1 MRTFPESCKVGRG
14 QHPRRLANSF
24 QNSRLYGF
32 FCELRRRKV
41 WRVAAGY
48 GVVGWLIIQFATTVL
63 PALTLPAWT
72 ARLVVVLVLAGF
84 PIALILAW
92 AFDVGSSGITRTPE
106 APIAE
111 QCPPALPG
119 RRRNI
124 LTLALVGLLISAVIG
139 YFIFSRTSSRKLE
152 KSIAVLPF
160 ANFSSDAANEYFA
173 DGIQD
178 DVLTNLAK
186 ISALKVIS
194 RTSVLPYR
202 GQHRNIREIG
212 KALNVATVLEGS
224 VRRDGNRVRINVQ
237 LIDASNDRHLW
248 AQVYDR
254 ELTDLF
260 AVQSDLAR
268 EIAGAL
274 KATLAPGEQ
283 ERIARKPTENAD
295 AYLLYQEAHEIFSRP
310 DRHHDDLARV
320 EELYERA
327 IRLDPNFALAP
338 ARLSHVESWMFYAI
352 EPLPA
357 RAQKARRAAEEAA
370 RLQPDLPESHLAMG
384 YVHYYIDR
392 NYDAA
397 LTEFAIARAGLP
409 NDPGI
414 FRAMAAI
421 QRRQGNWDESSKSYA
436 KAVSFDPKDP
446 ILLENMGMNYLAVRD
461 YPTAA
466 RIFDRALKAAPQTF
480 TIRELRTRV
489 EFYSKGD
496 LRPMQTLLAEWPE
509 NIDPNGTITLA
520 RYNLK
525 MYERK
530 FDELLG
536 ILDRSPAA
544 QSRGETSAPISK
556 AFLKATVYRAMKDE
570 ANARANYEDA
580 RTKAEKAVQE
590 SPEDGPR
597 HALLGLIYAG
607 LGRCDEAKA
616 QAQRAV
622 DLLPETRDAFDGPIL
637 TTSKARIHMMCGD
650 LDTAFA
656 LLERSLQTPSGVTI
670 HELRLDPVWD
680 ELRADPRL
688 QTLLTRDGA
697 GK

>member
-1 MRTFPESCKVGRG
+1 M
-14 QHPRRLANSF
+14 
-24 QNSRLYGF
+24 Y
-32 FCELRRRKV
+32 
-41 WRVAAGY
+41 RVAAGY

-63 PALTLPAWT
+63 PALTLPVWT

-92 AFDVGSSGITRTPE
+92 AFDVGSSGIIRTPE
-106 APIAE
+106 AKLANE
-111 QCPPALPG
+111 CPPALPG
-119 RRRNI
+119 RRRNL
-124 LTLALVGLLISAVIG
+124 LTLAFVGLLISAAIG
-139 YFIFSRTSSRKLE
+139 YFVLNRTSSRKLE

-160 ANFSSDAANEYFA
+160 ANFSNDRENEYFA

-186 ISALKVIS
+186 ISALRVIS
-194 RTSVLPYR
+194 RTSVLSYR
-202 GQHRNIREIG
+202 GQTHNIREIG

-224 VRRDGNRVRINVQ
+224 VRREGKRVRINVQ

-254 ELTDLF
+254 ELTDMF

-274 KATLAPGEQ
+274 KATLAPGEE
-283 ERIARKPTENAD
+283 ERLGRKPTENGD

-320 EELYERA
+320 EELYEKA
-327 IRLDPNFALAP
+327 IRLDPNFALAQ
-338 ARLSHVESWMFYAI
+338 ARLSHLESWMFYAI

-357 RAQKARRAAEEAA
+357 RAQKARAAAEEAL

-384 YVHYYIDR
+384 FVHYYVDR
-392 NYDAA
+392 DYDSA
-397 LTEFAIARAGLP
+397 LNELATARGGLP

-421 QRRQGNWDESSKSYA
+421 QRRQGKWQDSSASYA
-436 KAVSFDPKDP
+436 RAVSLDPKDP

-466 RIFDRALKAAPQTF
+466 RIFDRAVKAAPETF

-489 EFYSKGD
+489 DFYAKGD
-496 LRPMQTLLAEWPE
+496 LRPMQELLASLPE
-509 NIDPNGTITLA
+509 TIDPNGTITLA

-536 ILDRSPAA
+536 ILDRSPAEK
-544 QSRGETSAPISK
+544 SRGETSAPISK
-556 AFLKATVYRAMKDE
+556 FFLKATVYKAMNDE
-570 ANARANYEDA
+570 AKARANYEEA
-580 RTKAEKAVQE
+580 RDKAEKAVQE

-616 QAQRAV
+616 EAKRAV
-622 DLLPETRDAFDGPIL
+622 DLLPESKDAFDGPIL
-637 TTSKARIHMMCGD
+637 VLSRARIHMMCGD

-656 LLERSLQTPSGVTI
+656 LLEQSLRTPSGITI
-670 HELRLDPVWD
+670 PELRLDPVWD
-680 ELRADPRL
+680 PLRADPRL
-688 QTLLTRDGA
+688 QQMLAKYGVA
-697 GK
+697 K

>member
-1 MRTFPESCKVGRG
+1 L
-14 QHPRRLANSF
+14 QNSF
-24 QNSRLYGF
+24 RRTRLYGF
-32 FCELRRRKV
+32 FCELKRRKV
-41 WRVAAGY
+41 YRVAAGY
-48 GVVGWLIIQFATTVL
+48 GVVGWLVIQFATTVL
-63 PALTLPAWT
+63 PALTLPMWT
-72 ARLVVVLVLAGF
+72 TRFVVVLVLAGF

-92 AFDVGSSGITRTPE
+92 ALDVGPGGIHLDRESKPE
-106 APIAE
+106 AE
-111 QCPPALPG
+111 CPPALPS

-124 LTLALVGLLISAVIG
+124 FTLALAGLLISAVTG
-139 YFIFSRTSSRKLE
+139 YFVLSRSSSRHLE

-160 ANFSSDAANEYFA
+160 ANFSNDQANEYFA

-202 GQHRNIREIG
+202 GQAHNIREIG

-224 VRRDGNRVRINVQ
+224 VRREGKRVRINVQ

-254 ELTDLF
+254 ELTDMF

-274 KATLAPGEQ
+274 KATLAPREQ
-283 ERIARKPTENAD
+283 ERIQRKPTENGD
-295 AYLLYQEAHEIFSRP
+295 AYLLYQEAHEIFNRP

-320 EELYERA
+320 EELYEKA
-327 IRLDPNFALAP
+327 VRLDPNFALAQ
-338 ARLSHVESWMFYAI
+338 ARLSHVDSWMFYAI

-357 RAQKARRAAEEAA
+357 RAQKARTAAEAA
-370 RLQPDLPESHLAMG
+370 LRLQPDLPESHLAMG

-397 LTEFAIARAGLP
+397 LDEFGIARVGLP

-421 QRRQGNWDESSKSYA
+421 QRRQGKWQESSASYA
-436 KAVSFDPKDP
+436 KAVSLDPTDP

-461 YPTAA
+461 YTTAA
-466 RIFDRALKAAPQTF
+466 RIFDRAVKSAPETF

-489 EFYSKGD
+489 DFYSKGD
-496 LRPMQTLLAEWPE
+496 LRPMQTLLAAQPE
-509 NIDPNGTITLA
+509 NIDPNGTITLV

-530 FDELLG
+530 FDELIA
-536 ILDRSPAA
+536 ILDRSPAEK
-544 QSRGETSAPISK
+544 SRGETSAPISK
-556 AFLKATVYRAMKDE
+556 AFLKATVYKAMNDE
-570 ANARANYEDA
+570 ANARTNYEEA
-580 RTKAEKAVQE
+580 REKAEKAVHE
-590 SPEDGPR
+590 SPDDGPR

-616 QAQRAV
+616 EAKRAV
-622 DLLPETRDAFDGPIL
+622 DLLPESKDAFDGPIL
-637 TTSKARIHMMCGD
+637 AISRARIHMMCGD
-650 LDTAFA
+650 VDTAFA
-656 LLERSLQTPSGVTI
+656 LIERSLQTPGGITI
-670 HELRLDPVWD
+670 PELRLDPVWD
-680 ELRADPRL
+680 GLRNDPRL
-688 QTLLTRDGA
+688 EQMLAKYGSKL
-697 GK
+697 

>member
-1 MRTFPESCKVGRG
+1 VAT
-14 QHPRRLANSF
+14 SF
-24 QNSRLYGF
+24 HSSRLYGF
-32 FCELRRRKV
+32 FCELKRRKV
-41 WRVAAGY
+41 YRVAAGY

-72 ARLVVVLVLAGF
+72 ARLVIVLVLAGF
-84 PIALILAW
+84 PLALILAW
-92 AFDVGSSGITRTPE
+92 AFDVGSDGIVRTPE
-106 APIAE
+106 TEPAE

-119 RRRNI
+119 RRRNVF
-124 LTLALVGLLISAVIG
+124 TLALVGLLISAAIG
-139 YFIFSRTSSRKLE
+139 YFVLNRTSSRKLE

-160 ANFSSDAANEYFA
+160 ANFSSDPENEYFA

-186 ISALKVIS
+186 ISALRVIS
-194 RTSVLPYR
+194 RTSVLSYR
-202 GQHRNIREIG
+202 GQTHNVREIG

-224 VRRDGNRVRINVQ
+224 VRREGKRVRINVQ
-237 LIDASNDRHLW
+237 LIDATNDRHLW

-254 ELTDLF
+254 ELTDMF

-274 KATLAPGEQ
+274 KATLAPAEE
-283 ERIARKPTENAD
+283 ERLGCKPTENGD

-327 IRLDPNFALAP
+327 IRLDPNFALAQ
-338 ARLSHVESWMFYAI
+338 ARLSHLESWMFYAI

-357 RAQKARRAAEEAA
+357 RAQKARAAADKA
-370 RLQPDLPESHLAMG
+370 LRLQPDLPESHLAMG
-384 YVHYYIDR
+384 FVHYYVDR
-392 NYDAA
+392 DYDAA
-397 LTEFAIARAGLP
+397 LNELASARGGLP

-421 QRRQGNWDESSKSYA
+421 QRRQGRWQESSASYA
-436 KAVSFDPKDP
+436 RAVSLDPKDP

-461 YPTAA
+461 YATAA
-466 RIFDRALKAAPQTF
+466 RIFDRAVKAAPETF
-480 TIRELRTRV
+480 TIRELRARV
-489 EFYSKGD
+489 EFYAKGD
-496 LRPMQTLLAEWPE
+496 LRPMQELLASLPE

-536 ILDRSPAA
+536 ILDRSPAEK
-544 QSRGETSAPISK
+544 SRGETSAPIPK
-556 AFLKATVYRAMKDE
+556 PFLKATVYQAMNDDVK
-570 ANARANYEDA
+570 ARANYEEA
-580 RTKAEKAVQE
+580 RDKAEKAVQE

-616 QAQRAV
+616 EAKRAV
-622 DLLPETRDAFDGPIL
+622 DLLPESKDAFDGPIL
-637 TTSKARIHMMCGD
+637 VLSRARIHMMCGD

-656 LLERSLQTPSGVTI
+656 LLEQSLRTPSGITI
-670 HELRLDPVWD
+670 PELRRDPVWD
-680 ELRADPRL
+680 PLRRDPRL
-688 QTLLTRDGA
+688 EQMLAKYGVA
-697 GK
+697 K

>member
-1 MRTFPESCKVGRG
+1 MD
-14 QHPRRLANSF
+14 NSF
-24 QNSRLYGF
+24 RTTRLYGF
-32 FCELRRRKV
+32 FCELKRRKV
-41 WRVAAGY
+41 YRVAVGY

-72 ARLVVVLVLAGF
+72 PRLVIVLVLAGF

-92 AFDVGSSGITRTPE
+92 AFDVGSGRIVRTEP
-106 APIAE
+106 PPPAE
-111 QCPPALPG
+111 QCPPALRD
-119 RRRNI
+119 RRRNMI
-124 LTLALVGLLISAVIG
+124 LLATLGLVISAVIG
-139 YFIFSRTSSRKLE
+139 YFVLTRAAPRQLE

-160 ANFSSDAANEYFA
+160 ANFSEDKENTFFA

-202 GQHRNIREIG
+202 GQTHNIREIG

-224 VRRDGNRVRINVQ
+224 VRREGKRVRINVQ
-237 LIDASNDRHLW
+237 LIDASSDRHLW

-254 ELTDLF
+254 ELTDMF
-260 AVQSDLAR
+260 AVQSELAR
-268 EIAGAL
+268 EIARAL
-274 KATLAPGEQ
+274 KATLAPGEK
-283 ERIARKPTENAD
+283 ERLDRKPTENSD

-327 IRLDPNFALAP
+327 IRLDPTFALAH
-338 ARLSHVESWMFYAI
+338 ARLSHVASWMFYAI

-357 RAQKARRAAEEAA
+357 RAHKAKAAAEEAI
-370 RLQPDLPESHLAMG
+370 RLQPDLPEAHLAAG
-384 YVHYYIDR
+384 YVHYYVDR
-392 NYDAA
+392 DYEAA
-397 LTEFAIARAGLP
+397 LNELALARAGLP

-421 QRRQGNWDESSKSYA
+421 HRRQGKWEESNANYA
-436 KAVSFDPKDP
+436 KAVSLDPKDP

-461 YPTAA
+461 YTTAA
-466 RIFDRALKAAPQTF
+466 RIFDRAIKAAPETF
-480 TIRELRTRV
+480 TIRDLRART
-489 EFYSKGD
+489 EFYAKGD
-496 LRPMQTLLAEWPE
+496 LRPMQTLLASLPE

-536 ILDRSPAA
+536 ILQRSPAEK
-544 QSRGETSAPISK
+544 SRGETSAPISK
-556 AFLKATVYRAMKDE
+556 EFLQATVYGVLKDE
-570 ANARANYEDA
+570 ERARANYLEA
-580 RTKAEKAVQE
+580 QAKAEKAVQE

-607 LGRCDEAKA
+607 LQRCDEAKA
-616 QAQRAV
+616 EAKRAV
-622 DLLPETRDAFDGPIL
+622 ELLPETKDAFDGPIMVL
-637 TTSKARIHMMCGD
+637 SRARIHMICGD
-650 LDTAFA
+650 LDTALA
-656 LLERSLQTPSGVTI
+656 LLNQSLQTPAGITI
-670 HELRLDPVWD
+670 SELRLDPIWD
-680 ELRADPRL
+680 PLRADPRFEQML
-688 QTLLTRDGA
+688 AKFG

>member
-1 MRTFPESCKVGRG
+1 MD
-14 QHPRRLANSF
+14 NSF
-24 QNSRLYGF
+24 RSTRLYGF
-32 FCELRRRKV
+32 LCELRRRKV

-48 GVVGWLIIQFATTVL
+48 SVVGWLIIQFATTVL

-72 ARLVVVLVLAGF
+72 ARLVIVLVLAGF

-92 AFDVGSSGITRTPE
+92 AFDVGSSGIVRTPE
-106 APIAE
+106 TEPTE

-119 RRRNI
+119 RRRNL
-124 LTLALVGLLISAVIG
+124 LTLAIIGLLISAVIG
-139 YFIFSRTSSRKLE
+139 YFVLNRTSSRKGE

-160 ANFSSDAANEYFA
+160 ANFSDDPANAYFA

-202 GQHRNIREIG
+202 GQTHNIREIG

-224 VRRDGNRVRINVQ
+224 VRREGKRVRINVQ

-254 ELTDLF
+254 ELTDMF
-260 AVQSDLAR
+260 AVQSELAQ

-274 KATLAPGEQ
+274 KATLAPAEQ
-283 ERIARKPTENAD
+283 ERIVRKPTQNGD

-320 EELYERA
+320 EDLYEKA
-327 IRLDPNFALAP
+327 IQLDPNFALAH
-338 ARLSHVESWMFYAI
+338 ARLSHVESWMFYAV

-357 RAQKARRAAEEAA
+357 RSDKARKAAAEAI

-392 NYDAA
+392 EYDAA
-397 LTEFAIARAGLP
+397 LSEMAIARNGLP

-421 QRRQGNWDESSKSYA
+421 QRRQGKWQESNASYA
-436 KAVSFDPKDP
+436 KAVSLEPRDP

-466 RIFDRALKAAPQTF
+466 RIFDRAIKAAPETF
-480 TIRELRTRV
+480 TIRELRART

-496 LRPMQTLLAEWPE
+496 LRPMQTLLASLPE
-509 NIDPNGTITLA
+509 NIDPNGTITLS

-530 FDELLG
+530 FDELLA
-536 ILDRSPAA
+536 ILDRSPAEK
-544 QSRGETSAPISK
+544 SRGETSAPISK
-556 AFLKATVYRAMKDE
+556 AFLKATVYRATNDE
-570 ANARANYEDA
+570 TNARINYEAA
-580 RTKAEKAVQE
+580 REKAEAAVRE
-590 SPEDGPR
+590 SPDDGPR

-607 LGRCDEAKA
+607 LGRCDEAKTEA
-616 QAQRAV
+616 KRAV
-622 DLLPETRDAFDGPIL
+622 DLLPESKDAFDGPIL
-637 TTSKARIHMMCGD
+637 VMSRARIHMMCGD

-656 LLERSLQTPSGVTI
+656 LLERSLQTPAGMTAN
-670 HELRLDPVWD
+670 ELRFDPIWD
-680 ELRADPRL
+680 ALRNDPRFEPML
-688 QTLLTRDGA
+688 AKYGG

>member
-1 MRTFPESCKVGRG
+1 
-14 QHPRRLANSF
+14 LNDSF
-24 QNSRLYGF
+24 KDSRLYGF
-32 FCELRRRKV
+32 FCELKRRKV
-41 WRVAAGY
+41 YRVAAGY
-48 GVVGWLIIQFATTVL
+48 GVVGWLIIQFAATVL
-63 PALTLPAWT
+63 PALTLPVWT
-72 ARLVVVLVLAGF
+72 ARFVIILVLAGF

-92 AFDVGSSGITRTPE
+92 AFDVGADGIHLDRDPK
-106 APIAE
+106 AAAE
-111 QCPPALPG
+111 CPPALPG
-119 RRRNI
+119 RRRNLI
-124 LTLALVGLLISAVIG
+124 TLALIGLLISAAIG
-139 YFIFSRTSSRKLE
+139 HFVLNRTSPRKLE

-160 ANFSSDAANEYFA
+160 ANFSNDQANEYFA

-186 ISALKVIS
+186 ISALRVIS
-194 RTSVLPYR
+194 RTSVLSYR
-202 GQHRNIREIG
+202 GQTHNVREIG

-224 VRRDGNRVRINVQ
+224 VRREGKRVRINVQ

-254 ELTDLF
+254 ELTDMF

-274 KATLAPGEQ
+274 KATLAPGEE
-283 ERIARKPTENAD
+283 ERLGRKPTENGD

-327 IRLDPNFALAP
+327 IRLDPNFALAQ
-338 ARLSHVESWMFYAI
+338 ARLSHLESWMFYAI

-357 RAQKARRAAEEAA
+357 RAQKARAAAAEAL

-384 YVHYYIDR
+384 FVHYYVDR
-392 NYDAA
+392 DYNAA
-397 LTEFAIARAGLP
+397 LNELATARGGLP

-421 QRRQGNWDESSKSYA
+421 QRRQGKWQESSASYA
-436 KAVSFDPKDP
+436 KAVSLDPKDP

-461 YPTAA
+461 YPAAA
-466 RIFDRALKAAPQTF
+466 RIFDRALKAAPETF

-489 EFYSKGD
+489 EFYAKGD
-496 LRPMQTLLAEWPE
+496 LRPMQELLASLPE

-530 FDELLG
+530 FGELLA
-536 ILDRSPAA
+536 ILDRSPAEK
-544 QSRGETSAPISK
+544 SRGETSAPISK
-556 AFLKATVYRAMKDE
+556 PFLKATVYQAMNDQAK
-570 ANARANYEDA
+570 ARVNYEEA
-580 RTKAEKAVQE
+580 RDKAEKAVQE

-616 QAQRAV
+616 EAKRAV
-622 DLLPETRDAFDGPIL
+622 DLLPESKDAFDGPIL
-637 TTSKARIHMMCGD
+637 VLSRARIHMMCGD

-656 LLERSLQTPSGVTI
+656 LLEQSLRTPSGVTI
-670 HELRLDPVWD
+670 PELRLDPVWD
-680 ELRADPRL
+680 PLRADPRL
-688 QTLLTRDGA
+688 QQMLAKSG
-697 GK
+697 GEK

>member
-1 MRTFPESCKVGRG
+1 LSD
-14 QHPRRLANSF
+14 SF
-24 QNSRLYGF
+24 KDSRLYGF
-32 FCELRRRKV
+32 FCELKRRKV
-41 WRVAAGY
+41 YRVAVGY
-48 GVVGWLIIQFATTVL
+48 GVVGWLVIQFATTVL
-63 PALTLPAWT
+63 PALTLPMWT
-72 ARLVVVLVLAGF
+72 ARFVVVLVLVGF

-92 AFDVGSSGITRTPE
+92 ALDVGPGGIHLEPE
-106 APIAE
+106 SKPAAE
-111 QCPPALPG
+111 CPPALPS

-124 LTLALVGLLISAVIG
+124 FALALVGLLISAVVG
-139 YFIFSRTSSRKLE
+139 YFVLSRSSSRHLE

-160 ANFSSDAANEYFA
+160 ANFSNDPANEYFA

-202 GQHRNIREIG
+202 GQTHNIREIG

-224 VRRDGNRVRINVQ
+224 VRREGKRVRINVQ

-248 AQVYDR
+248 AQIYDR
-254 ELTDLF
+254 ELTDMF

-274 KATLAPGEQ
+274 KATLAPEEEQ
-283 ERIARKPTENAD
+283 RIVRKPTENGD
-295 AYLLYQEAHEIFSRP
+295 AYLLYQEAHEIFNRP

-327 IRLDPNFALAP
+327 IRLDPNFALAQ

-357 RAQKARRAAEEAA
+357 RAQKARTAAEAA
-370 RLQPDLPESHLAMG
+370 LRLQPDLAESHLAMG
-384 YVHYYIDR
+384 YVHYYVDHDY
-392 NYDAA
+392 NAA
-397 LTEFAIARAGLP
+397 LNEFAIARAGLP

-421 QRRQGNWDESSKSYA
+421 QRRQGKWQESSASYA
-436 KAVSFDPKDP
+436 KAVSLDPTDP
-446 ILLENMGMNYLAVRD
+446 ILLENMGMNYLSVRD
-461 YPTAA
+461 YTTAA
-466 RIFDRALKAAPQTF
+466 RIFDRALKAAPETF

-489 EFYSKGD
+489 DFYSKGD
-496 LRPMQTLLAEWPE
+496 LRPMQTLLASQPE

-530 FDELLG
+530 FDELIA
-536 ILDRSPAA
+536 ILDRSPAEK
-544 QSRGETSAPISK
+544 SRGETSAPISK
-556 AFLKATVYRAMKDE
+556 AFLKATVYKAKNDE
-570 ANARANYEDA
+570 ANARTNYEEA
-580 RTKAEKAVQE
+580 RDKAEKAVQE
-590 SPEDGPR
+590 SPDDGPR

-616 QAQRAV
+616 EAKRAV
-622 DLLPETRDAFDGPIL
+622 DLLPESKDAFDGPIL
-637 TTSKARIHMMCGD
+637 AISRARIHMLCGD

-656 LLERSLQTPSGVTI
+656 LIERSLQTPAGITI
-670 HELRLDPVWD
+670 PELKLDPVWD
-680 ELRADPRL
+680 GLRSDPRL
-688 QTLLTRDGA
+688 QSLLAKYGA